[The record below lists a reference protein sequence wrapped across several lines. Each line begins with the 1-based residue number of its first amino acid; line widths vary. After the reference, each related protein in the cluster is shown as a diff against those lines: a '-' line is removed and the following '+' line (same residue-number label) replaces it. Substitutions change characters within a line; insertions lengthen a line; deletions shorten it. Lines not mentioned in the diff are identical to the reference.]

1 MDEVGGEYNNEELS
15 EKDIIIADMAVF
27 SFLKIIA
34 KLNKYD
40 HILEYADNEELM

>member
-1 MDEVGGEYNNEELS
+1 MDEVGGDYNNQELS
-15 EKDIIIADMAVF
+15 EKNIIIADMAVF

-40 HILEYADNEELM
+40 HILEYANNKELM

>member
-1 MDEVGGEYNNEELS
+1 MDEVGGDYNNYDLS
-15 EKDIIIADMAVF
+15 EKNIIMADMAVF